1 MGKFSRLGNDL
12 YNGKRAIDFVGRSW
26 TWYTASAIVVVIAL
40 SGVAIQ
46 GLNAGIEFTGGAQ
59 YTVNVAADQ
68 ELADTLR
75 EDVADAGVPNAESP
89 TVTTQGNAAVVVQT
103 QALNDEESAI
113 VIATIVETTGVD
125 PDADLSID
133 EIGPSY
139 GREVAKSSA
148 IGLSVFLFLI
158 VLFIW
163 AYFREWKMSVAAI
176 VALAHDVAITVGV
189 YALTGFEVTPA
200 TVTGVLTILAFS
212 LYDTVVVFDKVRENT
227 ARMKKDHQTYAQ
239 AANRAVNQTLVRSIN
254 TSIVAIIPVGVIL
267 FVSSVLLGASSL
279 KDLSLALFV
288 GTIAGVYSSVFIAT
302 PLLVHLK
309 SNETDV
315 MLAERRAKAR
325 ANQADRYAS
334 VPSFTEELPVQDNPD
349 ADASD
354 PDDFDGDVDGEL
366 EEDAPG
372 FRPSSQTGATGR
384 GRTVPPARG
393 PVGESRASG
402 RNQPSRQSKSQRK
415 KP

>member
-1 MGKFSRLGNDL
+1 MGKFASLGNDL
-12 YNGKRAIDFVGRSW
+12 YTGKRAIDFVGRAW
-26 TWYTASAIVVVIAL
+26 TWYIASFIVILIAL
-40 SGVAIQ
+40 SGLVFN

-68 ELADTLR
+68 DLADELR
-75 EDVADAGVPNAESP
+75 DTVAETGVDNAANP
-89 TVTTQGNAAVVVQT
+89 IVTTQGNNAIVIRT
-103 QALNDEESAI
+103 QALTGEESDTVVAAI
-113 VIATIVETTGVD
+113 VEVAGVD
-125 PDADLSID
+125 PETQLSID

-139 GREVAKSSA
+139 GKEVARSSA
-148 IGLSVFLFLI
+148 VGLVVFLFLI

-176 VALAHDVAITVGV
+176 VALAHDMVITVGV

-227 ARMKKDHQTYAQ
+227 ARMKRDHQTYAQ

-267 FVSSVLLGASSL
+267 FVSSLLLGSSSL

-309 SNETDV
+309 SGESEV
-315 MLAERRAKAR
+315 VLAEKRYAAR
-325 ANQADRYAS
+325 LKQADRYAA
-334 VPSFTEELPVQDNPD
+334 VPAFTEDMPVQ
-349 ADASD
+349 SD
-354 PDDFDGDVDGEL
+354 PTVGDSDPEGFEFEVDE
-366 EEDAPG
+366 APDTNPG
-372 FRPSSQTGATGR
+372 SRPQPTTGAMGR

-402 RNQPSRQSKSQRK
+402 RQQPSRQSKSRRK